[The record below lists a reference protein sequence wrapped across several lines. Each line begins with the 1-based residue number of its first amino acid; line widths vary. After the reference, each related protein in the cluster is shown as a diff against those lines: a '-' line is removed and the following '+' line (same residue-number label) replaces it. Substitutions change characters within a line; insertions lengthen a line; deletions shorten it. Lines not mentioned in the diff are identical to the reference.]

1 MEKDGRPMPTD
12 RSAATPSLQPLLKR
26 VVNALKVAVVPPV
39 GYQIIHMLRRTM
51 TWRIEGAEHV
61 DRLFREEKRVIL
73 AFWHAQQLMMP
84 LALPG
89 LEAHVL
95 ISQHRDGELIRRIVA
110 RFGLDAVRGSSTR
123 GGAEAFRQLIRLG
136 RSGGNLVLT
145 PDGPKGPRQVA
156 KVGVVQLAR
165 ATGLPI
171 IPMAFGCSKKKLFA
185 SWDRFIMPHPFSRG
199 FFLLGPPISV
209 PPDASADDLE
219 RVRRELEDT
228 LNRMTIEA
236 DEAVLRAD
244 P

>member
-1 MEKDGRPMPTD
+1 MTTD
-12 RSAATPSLQPLLKR
+12 RSAAAPQPQPLLKR
-26 VVNALKVAVVPPV
+26 VVNALKVAVVPPI
-39 GYQIIHMLRRTM
+39 GYRIIQMLRRTM
-51 TWRIEGAEHV
+51 TWRTEGSEHV
-61 DRLFREEKRVIL
+61 NRLFAEEKRVIL

-84 LALPG
+84 LAIPG

-145 PDGPKGPRQVA
+145 PDGPKGPRQVV

-171 IPMAFGCSKKKLFA
+171 IPMAFGCSKKNSSRA
-185 SWDRFIMPHPFSRG
+185 GTGSSCPIRSRG
-199 FFLLGPPISV
+199 ASFSWGRRSACRPTPRPTTLSV
-209 PPDASADDLE
+209 SAGSWKT
-219 RVRRELEDT
+219 R
-228 LNRMTIEA
+228 
-236 DEAVLRAD
+236 
-244 P
+244 

>member
-1 MEKDGRPMPTD
+1 MTTD
-12 RSAATPSLQPLLKR
+12 RSAAAPQPQPLLKR

-39 GYQIIHMLRRTM
+39 GYQIIQMLRRTM
-51 TWRIEGAEHV
+51 TWRTEGSEHV
-61 DRLFREEKRVIL
+61 NRLFAEEKRVIL

-84 LALPG
+84 LAIPG

-171 IPMAFGCSKKKLFA
+171 IPMAFGRSKKNSSRAGTGSLCPI
-185 SWDRFIMPHPFSRG
+185 RSRG
-199 FFLLGPPISV
+199 
-209 PPDASADDLE
+209 ASFSWG
-219 RVRRELEDT
+219 RRSACRPTPRPTT
-228 LNRMTIEA
+228 LSMSAGSWKR
-236 DEAVLRAD
+236 R
-244 P
+244 

>member
-1 MEKDGRPMPTD
+1 MTNGSPAGPRPKQAVT
-12 RSAATPSLQPLLKR
+12 KR
-26 VVNALKVAVVPPV
+26 LTNALKVAVVPPV
-39 GYQIIHMLRRTM
+39 GYHIIQLLRRTM
-51 TWRIEGAEHV
+51 SWRTEGGEHV
-61 DRLFREEKRVIL
+61 SRIFAQGQRVIL

-84 LALPG
+84 LAIPG
-89 LEAHVL
+89 LKAHIL
-95 ISQHRDGELIRRIVA
+95 ISQHRDGELICRIVA

-123 GGAEAFRQLIRLG
+123 GGAEAFRRLVRLG

-171 IPMAFGCSKKKLFA
+171 VPMAFGCSKKKLFA
-185 SWDRFIMPHPFSRG
+185 SWDRFIMPYPFSQG
-199 FFLLGPPISV
+199 IFLIGTPLSV

-219 RVRRELEDT
+219 RLRGELEAI

-236 DEAVLRAD
+236 DAAALQAR

>member
-1 MEKDGRPMPTD
+1 MTTD
-12 RSAATPSLQPLLKR
+12 RSAAAPQPQPLLKR

-39 GYQIIHMLRRTM
+39 GYQIIQMLRRTM
-51 TWRIEGAEHV
+51 TWRTEGSEHV
-61 DRLFREEKRVIL
+61 NRLFAEEKRVIL

-84 LALPG
+84 LAIPG

-145 PDGPKGPRQVA
+145 PDGPKGPRQIA

-171 IPMAFGCSKKKLFA
+171 IPMAFGCSKKNSSRA
-185 SWDRFIMPHPFSRG
+185 GTGSSCPIRSRG
-199 FFLLGPPISV
+199 ASFSWGRRSACRPTPRPTTLSV
-209 PPDASADDLE
+209 SAGSWKT
-219 RVRRELEDT
+219 R
-228 LNRMTIEA
+228 
-236 DEAVLRAD
+236 
-244 P
+244 

>member
-1 MEKDGRPMPTD
+1 MTTD
-12 RSAATPSLQPLLKR
+12 RSAAAPQPQPLLKR

-39 GYQIIHMLRRTM
+39 GYQIIQMLRRTM
-51 TWRIEGAEHV
+51 TWRTEGSEHV
-61 DRLFREEKRVIL
+61 NCLFAEEKRVIL

-84 LALPG
+84 LAIPG

-171 IPMAFGCSKKKLFA
+171 IPMAFGCSKKNSSRA
-185 SWDRFIMPHPFSRG
+185 GIGSSCPIRSRG
-199 FFLLGPPISV
+199 ASFSWGRRSACRPTPRPTTLSV
-209 PPDASADDLE
+209 SAGSWKT
-219 RVRRELEDT
+219 R
-228 LNRMTIEA
+228 
-236 DEAVLRAD
+236 
-244 P
+244 

>member
-1 MEKDGRPMPTD
+1 MTTD
-12 RSAATPSLQPLLKR
+12 RSAAAPQPQPLLKR
-26 VVNALKVAVVPPV
+26 VVNALKIAVVPSV
-39 GYQIIHMLRRTM
+39 GYQIIQMLRRTM
-51 TWRIEGAEHV
+51 TWRTEGSEHV
-61 DRLFREEKRVIL
+61 NRLFAEEKRVIL

-84 LALPG
+84 LAIPG

-123 GGAEAFRQLIRLG
+123 GGAEAFRRLIRLG

-171 IPMAFGCSKKKLFA
+171 IPMAFGCSKKNSSRA
-185 SWDRFIMPHPFSRG
+185 GTGSSCPIRSRG
-199 FFLLGPPISV
+199 ASFSWGRRSACRPTPRPTTLSV
-209 PPDASADDLE
+209 SAGSWK
-219 RVRRELEDT
+219 RR
-228 LNRMTIEA
+228 
-236 DEAVLRAD
+236 
-244 P
+244 

>member
-1 MEKDGRPMPTD
+1 MTTD
-12 RSAATPSLQPLLKR
+12 RSAPAPQPQPLQKR
-26 VVNALKVAVVPPV
+26 IVNALKVAVVPPV
-39 GYQIIHMLRRTM
+39 GYQIIQMLRRTM
-51 TWRIEGAEHV
+51 TWRTEGSEHV
-61 DRLFREEKRVIL
+61 NRLFAEEKRVIL

-84 LALPG
+84 LAIPG

-171 IPMAFGCSKKKLFA
+171 IPMAFGCSKKNSSRA
-185 SWDRFIMPHPFSRG
+185 GTGSSCPIRSRG
-199 FFLLGPPISV
+199 ASFSWGRRSACRPTPRPTTLSV
-209 PPDASADDLE
+209 SAGSWKT
-219 RVRRELEDT
+219 R
-228 LNRMTIEA
+228 
-236 DEAVLRAD
+236 
-244 P
+244 

>member
-1 MEKDGRPMPTD
+1 MTTD
-12 RSAATPSLQPLLKR
+12 RPAAAPQPQPLLKR

-39 GYQIIHMLRRTM
+39 GYQIIQMLRRTM
-51 TWRIEGAEHV
+51 TWRTEGSEHV
-61 DRLFREEKRVIL
+61 NRLFAEEKRVIL

-84 LALPG
+84 LAIPG

-171 IPMAFGCSKKKLFA
+171 IPMAFGCSKKNSSRA
-185 SWDRFIMPHPFSRG
+185 GTGSSCPIRSRG
-199 FFLLGPPISV
+199 
-209 PPDASADDLE
+209 ASFSWG
-219 RVRRELEDT
+219 RRSACRPTPRPTT
-228 LNRMTIEA
+228 LSMSAGSWKR
-236 DEAVLRAD
+236 R
-244 P
+244 

>member
-1 MEKDGRPMPTD
+1 MTTD
-12 RSAATPSLQPLLKR
+12 RPAAAPQTQPLLKR

-39 GYQIIHMLRRTM
+39 GYQIIQMLRRTM
-51 TWRIEGAEHV
+51 TWRTEGSEHV
-61 DRLFREEKRVIL
+61 NRLFAEEKRVIL

-84 LALPG
+84 LAIPG

-171 IPMAFGCSKKKLFA
+171 IPMAFGCSKKNSSRA
-185 SWDRFIMPHPFSRG
+185 GTGSSCPIRSRG
-199 FFLLGPPISV
+199 
-209 PPDASADDLE
+209 ASFSWG
-219 RVRRELEDT
+219 RRSACRPTPRPTT
-228 LNRMTIEA
+228 LSMSAGSWKR
-236 DEAVLRAD
+236 R
-244 P
+244 

>member
-1 MEKDGRPMPTD
+1 MTTD
-12 RSAATPSLQPLLKR
+12 RSAAAPQPQPLLKR

-39 GYQIIHMLRRTM
+39 GYQIIQMLRRTM
-51 TWRIEGAEHV
+51 TWRTEGSEHV
-61 DRLFREEKRVIL
+61 NRLFAEEKRVIL

-84 LALPG
+84 LAIPG

-171 IPMAFGCSKKKLFA
+171 IPMAFGCSKKNSSRA
-185 SWDRFIMPHPFSRG
+185 GTGSSCPIRSRG
-199 FFLLGPPISV
+199 ASFSWGRRSACRPTPRPTTLSV
-209 PPDASADDLE
+209 SAGSWK
-219 RVRRELEDT
+219 RR
-228 LNRMTIEA
+228 
-236 DEAVLRAD
+236 
-244 P
+244 

>member
-1 MEKDGRPMPTD
+1 MTTD
-12 RSAATPSLQPLLKR
+12 RSAAAPQPQPLLKR

-39 GYQIIHMLRRTM
+39 GYQIIQMLRRTM
-51 TWRIEGAEHV
+51 TWRTEGSEHV
-61 DRLFREEKRVIL
+61 NRLFAEEKRVIL

-84 LALPG
+84 LAIPG

-171 IPMAFGCSKKKLFA
+171 IPMAFGCSKKNSSRAGTGSSCPL
-185 SWDRFIMPHPFSRG
+185 RSRG
-199 FFLLGPPISV
+199 ASFSWGRRSACRPTPRPTTLSV
-209 PPDASADDLE
+209 SAGSWKT
-219 RVRRELEDT
+219 R
-228 LNRMTIEA
+228 
-236 DEAVLRAD
+236 
-244 P
+244 

>member
-1 MEKDGRPMPTD
+1 MTTD
-12 RSAATPSLQPLLKR
+12 RSAAAPQPQPLLKR

-39 GYQIIHMLRRTM
+39 GYRIIQMLRRTM
-51 TWRIEGAEHV
+51 TWRTEGSEHV
-61 DRLFREEKRVIL
+61 NRLFAEEKRVIL

-84 LALPG
+84 LAIPG

-145 PDGPKGPRQVA
+145 PDGPKGPRQVV

-171 IPMAFGCSKKKLFA
+171 IVAVTSLEVGAGVMDPRNAAALVGAGALSVLVF
-185 SWDRFIMPHPFSRG
+185 P
-199 FFLLGPPISV
+199 LLGNSLVRGRSAGHPI
-209 PPDASADDLE
+209 DAGDQE
-219 RVRRELEDT
+219 RAENT
-228 LNRMTIEA
+228 A
-236 DEAVLRAD
+236 
-244 P
+244 

>member
-1 MEKDGRPMPTD
+1 MTTD
-12 RSAATPSLQPLLKR
+12 RSAVAPQPQPLLKR

-39 GYQIIHMLRRTM
+39 GYQIIQMLRRTM
-51 TWRIEGAEHV
+51 TWRTEGSEHV
-61 DRLFREEKRVIL
+61 NRLFAEEKRVIL

-84 LALPG
+84 LAIPG

-171 IPMAFGCSKKKLFA
+171 IPMAFGCSKKNSSRAGTGSSCPIRSRGASFSWGRRSACRPTPRPTTLSVSAA
-185 SWDRFIMPHPFSRG
+185 SWK
-199 FFLLGPPISV
+199 
-209 PPDASADDLE
+209 
-219 RVRRELEDT
+219 RR
-228 LNRMTIEA
+228 
-236 DEAVLRAD
+236 
-244 P
+244 

>member
-1 MEKDGRPMPTD
+1 MTTD
-12 RSAATPSLQPLLKR
+12 RSAAAPQAQPLLKR
-26 VVNALKVAVVPPV
+26 IVNALKVAVVPPV
-39 GYQIIHMLRRTM
+39 GYQIIQMLRRTM
-51 TWRIEGAEHV
+51 TWRTEGSEHV
-61 DRLFREEKRVIL
+61 NRLFAEEKRVIL

-84 LALPG
+84 LAIPG

-171 IPMAFGCSKKKLFA
+171 IPMAFGCSKKNSSRA
-185 SWDRFIMPHPFSRG
+185 GTGSSCPIRSRG
-199 FFLLGPPISV
+199 ASFSWGRRSACRPTPRPTTLSV
-209 PPDASADDLE
+209 SAGSWKT
-219 RVRRELEDT
+219 R
-228 LNRMTIEA
+228 
-236 DEAVLRAD
+236 
-244 P
+244 

>member
-1 MEKDGRPMPTD
+1 MTTD
-12 RSAATPSLQPLLKR
+12 RSAAAPQPQPLLKR

-39 GYQIIHMLRRTM
+39 GYQIIQMLRRTM
-51 TWRIEGAEHV
+51 TWRTEGSEHV
-61 DRLFREEKRVIL
+61 NRLFAEEKRVIL

-84 LALPG
+84 LAIPG

-171 IPMAFGCSKKKLFA
+171 IRMAIGCSKKNSSRA
-185 SWDRFIMPHPFSRG
+185 GTGSSCPIRSRG
-199 FFLLGPPISV
+199 
-209 PPDASADDLE
+209 ASFSWG
-219 RVRRELEDT
+219 RRSACRPTPRPTT
-228 LNRMTIEA
+228 LSMSAGSWKR
-236 DEAVLRAD
+236 R
-244 P
+244 

>member
-1 MEKDGRPMPTD
+1 MTTD
-12 RSAATPSLQPLLKR
+12 RPAAAPQTQPLLKR
-26 VVNALKVAVVPPV
+26 IVNALKVAVVPPV
-39 GYQIIHMLRRTM
+39 GYQIIQMLRRTM
-51 TWRIEGAEHV
+51 TWRTEGSEHV
-61 DRLFREEKRVIL
+61 NRLFAEEKRVIL

-84 LALPG
+84 LAIPG

-171 IPMAFGCSKKKLFA
+171 IPMAFGCSKKNSSRA
-185 SWDRFIMPHPFSRG
+185 GTGSSCPIRSRG
-199 FFLLGPPISV
+199 ASFSWGRRSACRPTPRPTTLSV
-209 PPDASADDLE
+209 SAGSWKT
-219 RVRRELEDT
+219 R
-228 LNRMTIEA
+228 
-236 DEAVLRAD
+236 
-244 P
+244 

>member
-1 MEKDGRPMPTD
+1 MTTD
-12 RSAATPSLQPLLKR
+12 RPAAAPQTQPLLKR

-39 GYQIIHMLRRTM
+39 GYQIIQMLRRTM
-51 TWRIEGAEHV
+51 TWRTEGSEHV
-61 DRLFREEKRVIL
+61 NRLFAEEKRVIL

-84 LALPG
+84 LAIPG

-171 IPMAFGCSKKKLFA
+171 IPMAFGCSKKNSSRA
-185 SWDRFIMPHPFSRG
+185 GIGSSCPIRSRG
-199 FFLLGPPISV
+199 
-209 PPDASADDLE
+209 ASFSWG
-219 RVRRELEDT
+219 RRSACRPTPRPTT
-228 LNRMTIEA
+228 LSMSAGSWKTR
-236 DEAVLRAD
+236 
-244 P
+244 

>member
-1 MEKDGRPMPTD
+1 MTTD
-12 RSAATPSLQPLLKR
+12 RSAAAPQPQPLLKR

-39 GYQIIHMLRRTM
+39 GYQIIQMLRRTM
-51 TWRIEGAEHV
+51 TWRTEGSEHV
-61 DRLFREEKRVIL
+61 NRLFAEEKRVIL

-84 LALPG
+84 LAIPG

-171 IPMAFGCSKKKLFA
+171 IPMAFGCSKKNSSRA
-185 SWDRFIMPHPFSRG
+185 GTGSSCPIRSRG
-199 FFLLGPPISV
+199 ASFSWGRRSACRPTPRPTTLSV
-209 PPDASADDLE
+209 SAGSWKT
-219 RVRRELEDT
+219 R
-228 LNRMTIEA
+228 
-236 DEAVLRAD
+236 
-244 P
+244 

>member
-1 MEKDGRPMPTD
+1 MTTD
-12 RSAATPSLQPLLKR
+12 RSAAAPQPQPLLKR

-39 GYQIIHMLRRTM
+39 GYQIIQMLRRTM
-51 TWRIEGAEHV
+51 TWRTEGSEHV
-61 DRLFREEKRVIL
+61 NRLFAEEKRVIL

-84 LALPG
+84 LAIPG

-165 ATGLPI
+165 ATGLRLDPNQAPAFAKKNSSRAGTGSSCPI
-171 IPMAFGCSKKKLFA
+171 
-185 SWDRFIMPHPFSRG
+185 RSRG
-199 FFLLGPPISV
+199 ASFSWGRRSACRPTPRPTTLSV
-209 PPDASADDLE
+209 SAGSWKT
-219 RVRRELEDT
+219 R
-228 LNRMTIEA
+228 
-236 DEAVLRAD
+236 
-244 P
+244 

>member
-1 MEKDGRPMPTD
+1 MTTD
-12 RSAATPSLQPLLKR
+12 RSAAAPQTQPLLKR

-39 GYQIIHMLRRTM
+39 GYQIIQMLRRTM
-51 TWRIEGAEHV
+51 TWRTEGSEHV
-61 DRLFREEKRVIL
+61 NRLFAEEKRVIL

-84 LALPG
+84 LAIPG

-136 RSGGNLVLT
+136 RPGGNLVLT

-171 IPMAFGCSKKKLFA
+171 IPMAFGCSKKNSSRA
-185 SWDRFIMPHPFSRG
+185 GTGSSCPIRSRG
-199 FFLLGPPISV
+199 ASFSWGRRSACRPTPRPTTLSV
-209 PPDASADDLE
+209 SAGSWKT
-219 RVRRELEDT
+219 R
-228 LNRMTIEA
+228 
-236 DEAVLRAD
+236 
-244 P
+244 

>member
-1 MEKDGRPMPTD
+1 MMTD
-12 RSAATPSLQPLLKR
+12 RSVPAPQPQPVLKR
-26 VVNALKVAVVPPV
+26 VVNSLKVAVVPPV
-39 GYQIIHMLRRTM
+39 GYQIIHLLRRTM
-51 TWRIEGAEHV
+51 TWRTEGLEHV
-61 DRLFREEKRVIL
+61 TRLFAAEKPVIL

-84 LALPG
+84 LAIPG

-171 IPMAFGCSKKKLFA
+171 VPMAFGCSKKNSSRAGTGSSCPIRSRRGSF
-185 SWDRFIMPHPFSRG
+185 SWGRR
-199 FFLLGPPISV
+199 
-209 PPDASADDLE
+209 SACRTTPRPTTSSDTAWYWK
-219 RVRRELEDT
+219 RR
-228 LNRMTIEA
+228 
-236 DEAVLRAD
+236 
-244 P
+244 

>member
-1 MEKDGRPMPTD
+1 MTTD
-12 RSAATPSLQPLLKR
+12 RSAAAPQPRPLLKR

-39 GYQIIHMLRRTM
+39 GYQIIQMLRRTM
-51 TWRIEGAEHV
+51 TWRTEGSEHV
-61 DRLFREEKRVIL
+61 NRLFAEEKRVIL

-84 LALPG
+84 LAIPG

-145 PDGPKGPRQVA
+145 PDGPKGPRQVV

-171 IPMAFGCSKKKLFA
+171 IPMAFGCSKKNSSRA
-185 SWDRFIMPHPFSRG
+185 GTGSSCPIRSRG
-199 FFLLGPPISV
+199 
-209 PPDASADDLE
+209 ASFSWG
-219 RVRRELEDT
+219 RRSACRPTPRPTT
-228 LNRMTIEA
+228 LSMSAGSWKR
-236 DEAVLRAD
+236 R
-244 P
+244 

>member
-1 MEKDGRPMPTD
+1 MTTD
-12 RSAATPSLQPLLKR
+12 RSAAAPQPQPLLKR

-39 GYQIIHMLRRTM
+39 GYQIIQMLRRTM
-51 TWRIEGAEHV
+51 TWRTEGSEHV
-61 DRLFREEKRVIL
+61 NRLFAEEKRVIL

-84 LALPG
+84 LAIPG

-171 IPMAFGCSKKKLFA
+171 IPMAFGCSHTNSSRAGTGSPSPL
-185 SWDRFIMPHPFSRG
+185 RSRG
-199 FFLLGPPISV
+199 
-209 PPDASADDLE
+209 ASFSWG
-219 RVRRELEDT
+219 RRSACRPTPRPTT
-228 LNRMTIEA
+228 LSMSAGSWKR
-236 DEAVLRAD
+236 R
-244 P
+244 

>member
-1 MEKDGRPMPTD
+1 MTTD
-12 RSAATPSLQPLLKR
+12 RSAAAPQPQPLLKR

-39 GYQIIHMLRRTM
+39 GYQIIQMLRRTM
-51 TWRIEGAEHV
+51 TWRTEGSEHV
-61 DRLFREEKRVIL
+61 NRLFAEEKRVIL

-84 LALPG
+84 LAIPG

-171 IPMAFGCSKKKLFA
+171 IPMAFGCSKKNSSRAGTGSSCPIRSRGASFSWGRRSACRPTPRPTTLSVSAA
-185 SWDRFIMPHPFSRG
+185 SWK
-199 FFLLGPPISV
+199 
-209 PPDASADDLE
+209 
-219 RVRRELEDT
+219 RR
-228 LNRMTIEA
+228 
-236 DEAVLRAD
+236 
-244 P
+244 

>member
-1 MEKDGRPMPTD
+1 MTTD
-12 RSAATPSLQPLLKR
+12 RPAAAPQTQPLLKWI
-26 VVNALKVAVVPPV
+26 VNALKVAVVPPV
-39 GYQIIHMLRRTM
+39 GYQIIQMLRRTM
-51 TWRIEGAEHV
+51 TWRTEGSEHV
-61 DRLFREEKRVIL
+61 NRLFAEEKRVIL

-84 LALPG
+84 LAIPG

-171 IPMAFGCSKKKLFA
+171 IPMAFGCSKKNSSRA
-185 SWDRFIMPHPFSRG
+185 GTGSSCPIRSRG
-199 FFLLGPPISV
+199 ASFSWGRRSACRPTPRPTTLSV
-209 PPDASADDLE
+209 SAGSWKT
-219 RVRRELEDT
+219 R
-228 LNRMTIEA
+228 
-236 DEAVLRAD
+236 
-244 P
+244 

>member
-1 MEKDGRPMPTD
+1 MTTD
-12 RSAATPSLQPLLKR
+12 RSAAAPQTQPLLKR

-39 GYQIIHMLRRTM
+39 GYQIIQMLRRTM
-51 TWRIEGAEHV
+51 TWRTEGSEHV
-61 DRLFREEKRVIL
+61 NRLFAEEKRVIL

-84 LALPG
+84 LAIPG

-171 IPMAFGCSKKKLFA
+171 IPMAFGCSKKNSSRA
-185 SWDRFIMPHPFSRG
+185 GTGSSCPIRSRG
-199 FFLLGPPISV
+199 ASFSWGRRSACRPTPRPTTLSV
-209 PPDASADDLE
+209 SAGSWKT
-219 RVRRELEDT
+219 R
-228 LNRMTIEA
+228 
-236 DEAVLRAD
+236 
-244 P
+244 

>member
-1 MEKDGRPMPTD
+1 
-12 RSAATPSLQPLLKR
+12 LLKR

-39 GYQIIHMLRRTM
+39 GYQIIQMLRRTM
-51 TWRIEGAEHV
+51 TWRTEGSEHV
-61 DRLFREEKRVIL
+61 NRLFAEEKRVIL

-84 LALPG
+84 LAIPG

-171 IPMAFGCSKKKLFA
+171 IPMAFGCSKKNSSRA
-185 SWDRFIMPHPFSRG
+185 GTGSSCPIRSRG
-199 FFLLGPPISV
+199 
-209 PPDASADDLE
+209 ASFSWG
-219 RVRRELEDT
+219 RRSACRPTPRPTT
-228 LNRMTIEA
+228 LSMSAGSWKR
-236 DEAVLRAD
+236 R
-244 P
+244 

>member
-1 MEKDGRPMPTD
+1 MTTD
-12 RSAATPSLQPLLKR
+12 RPAAAPQTQPLLKR

-39 GYQIIHMLRRTM
+39 GYQIIQMLRRTM
-51 TWRIEGAEHV
+51 TWRTEGSEHV
-61 DRLFREEKRVIL
+61 NRLFAEEKRVIL

-84 LALPG
+84 LAIPG

-171 IPMAFGCSKKKLFA
+171 IPMAFGCSKKNSSRA
-185 SWDRFIMPHPFSRG
+185 GIGSSCPIRSRG
-199 FFLLGPPISV
+199 ASFSWGRRSACRPTPRPTTLSV
-209 PPDASADDLE
+209 SAGSWKT
-219 RVRRELEDT
+219 R
-228 LNRMTIEA
+228 
-236 DEAVLRAD
+236 
-244 P
+244 